1 MELEEKEF
9 EEELMEPEVITT
21 TGAVAYEEEPPTKLK
36 KHGTISLRNKKIAEM
51 AARSYPVSVIAQELG
66 MKELTIYRLLG
77 SNEENWDEINTII
90 ANLFAEGD
98 RMLANLRTKAL
109 IKLDEQLESTDP
121 DLRDATLEAWR
132 LKWEGLADVGD
143 NHPL

>member
-1 MELEEKEF
+1 MELGEKEF

-21 TGAVAYEEEPPTKLK
+21 TGAVAYEVEPPIKLK

-66 MKELTIYRLLG
+66 MKESTIYRLLG
-77 SNEENWDEINTII
+77 SNEEILDEINTII

-109 IKLDEQLESTDP
+109 IKLDEQ
-121 DLRDATLEAWR
+121 
-132 LKWEGLADVGD
+132 
-143 NHPL
+143 

>member
-1 MELEEKEF
+1 
-9 EEELMEPEVITT
+9 
-21 TGAVAYEEEPPTKLK
+21 
-36 KHGTISLRNKKIAEM
+36 M

-66 MKELTIYRLLG
+66 MKESTIYRLLG
-77 SNEENWDEINTII
+77 SNEEIWDEINTII

-121 DLRDATLEAWR
+121 DLREETLEAWR
-132 LKWEGLADVGD
+132 LKWECLAKGFMNYLQDRFASIEQRLDRLEQQVEER
-143 NHPL
+143 HV